1 MSYTE
6 PLRERL
12 KIVDTVTTS
21 KCLTGGSKMTCTI
34 DMSLFRRMMVIAQ
47 ALSTNETTTVPHA
60 TVKIL
65 DSTAKGTATGTA
77 IVTATIM
84 AQTAGFARTRIFEV
98 TSDQFGKNVTS
109 GELTT
114 RGRYGIV
121 RAVYGTRGTQ
131 VSLVLIG
138 ADARHGPQSNTVTTT
153 AAS

>member
-1 MSYTE
+1 M
-6 PLRERL
+6 ERL
-12 KIVDTVTTS
+12 TERIKIVDTVTTS
-21 KCLTGGSKMTCTI
+21 KCLVESSVATCTI
-34 DMSLFRRMMVIAQ
+34 DMSLYRRMVVIAQ

-60 TVKIL
+60 TIKIL

-84 AQTAGFARTRIFEV
+84 CQTAGFARTRVFEV
-98 TSDQFGKNVTS
+98 TSDQMGKNVTS

-114 RGRYGIV
+114 RGRYGVV

-131 VSLVLIG
+131 VSVVLIG
-138 ADARHGPQSNTVTTT
+138 ADARNGPQSNTVTTT